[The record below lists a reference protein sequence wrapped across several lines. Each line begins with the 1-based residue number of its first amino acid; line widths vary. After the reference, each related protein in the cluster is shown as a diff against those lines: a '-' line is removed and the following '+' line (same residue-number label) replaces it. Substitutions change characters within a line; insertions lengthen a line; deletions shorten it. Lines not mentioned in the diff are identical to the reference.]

1 MDGSNELNRV
11 IEGIF
16 NYLRMDDRIATGG
29 QPTAE
34 QFDDIATADFQA
46 VINLA
51 LTTSDNAIPN
61 EGELVASRG
70 MAYVHL
76 PIDFQNPT
84 RANYET
90 FRDIMN
96 AFTNRKVF
104 VHCAMNMRV
113 SAFVFLYQV
122 QHEGTDM
129 ETALANLHRLWKPDE
144 VWQRF
149 IDTVLT
155 ETK

>member
-1 MDGSNELNRV
+1 MDNRIV
-11 IEGIF
+11 
-16 NYLRMDDRIATGG
+16 TGR

-34 QFDDIATADFQA
+34 QFKDIGTADFQA
-46 VINLA
+46 VISLSQ
-51 LTTSDNAIPN
+51 TTSDNAIPN
-61 EGELVASRG
+61 ESELVADRG
-70 MAYVHL
+70 IADVHL
-76 PIDFQNPT
+76 PIDFQNHA

-96 AFTNRKVF
+96 VF

-122 QHEGTDM
+122 QHEGTEM

-149 IDTVLT
+149 FDTVLT